1 MPEHGDA
8 AGPSESR
15 PRGRTITKMEAKHD
29 ALTIALQETLK
40 GFMSEKDKA
49 SEKKEEREETK
60 RREREE
66 NSKN

>member
-1 MPEHGDA
+1 M
-8 AGPSESR
+8 
-15 PRGRTITKMEAKHD
+15 
-29 ALTIALQETLK
+29 TIALQKTLN
-40 GFMSEKDKA
+40 GFISQKDKA